1 LEIIKKSII
10 KLYDGKYFPF
20 VILAI
25 GMMIFHFAVPLGTY
39 DDVWFGE
46 VLQRTDILSFLIS
59 RYNEWSSRVL
69 IEAALVIMVHY
80 ETVWRICNLILVV
93 LTAIVISKIFV
104 KTNIRSTNW
113 ILTALMFLYPISQ
126 MGSTGWIA
134 TTLNYFWPLA
144 FGLIAIIPIKKILNK
159 EKIAWFEYV
168 VYTISMVYSINQEQM
183 CLVLLAVYGVFLI
196 YQIINRKVC
205 GFAIFSLALCI
216 SSLIFIL
223 TCPGNLARKIAETG
237 KWFPEFE
244 NLNLIRKIEMGF
256 SSSLYEFVMKPNFV
270 FIVFCGLLF
279 ISVVLKNQKKSYR
292 AIAAIP
298 FVSSIVFGLFGS
310 AVGAMFPG
318 ILKIINSMTKIGT
331 SINFLSVSSW
341 MPDLILLIVCFSV
354 IISLFLTFEKKVDS
368 LLVIF
373 ILLLGF
379 GTRMVMSFSPT
390 IWASGTRTFIFMYF
404 SLIII
409 SVILYNNILKNK
421 NIKFM
426 GLFAL
431 IIGTIAFLSFANNV
445 MEL

>member
-1 LEIIKKSII
+1 
-10 KLYDGKYFPF
+10 
-20 VILAI
+20 
-25 GMMIFHFAVPLGTY
+25 MMIFHFAVPLGTY
-39 DDVWFGE
+39 DDPWFSE
-46 VLQRTDILSFLIS
+46 VLQRTDMISFLIS
-59 RYNEWSSRVL
+59 RYNEWTSRLL
-69 IEAALVIMVHY
+69 IEGTLIIMVHF

-93 LTAIVISKIFV
+93 LVAIIISKIFV

-113 ILTALMFLYPISQ
+113 IITVLMFLYPISQ
-126 MGSTGWIA
+126 MGATGWIA
-134 TTLNYFWPLA
+134 TTLNYFWPLT
-144 FGLIAIIPIKKILNK
+144 FGLIAIIPIKKIQNE
-159 EKIAWFEYV
+159 EKISWVEYV
-168 VYTISMVYSINQEQM
+168 IYSISMIYSINQEQM
-183 CLVLLAVYGVFLI
+183 CLILLAVYGVFLT
-196 YQIINRKVC
+196 YQIINRKTC
-205 GFAIFSLALCI
+205 GFAIFSLALCA

-237 KWFPEFE
+237 KWFPEFA

-279 ISVVLKNQKKSYR
+279 ISVVLKHQKNSYR

-298 FVSSIVFGLFGS
+298 FVSSIVFGLFGN
-310 AVGAMFPG
+310 AVGVIFPG

-331 SINFLSVSSW
+331 GINFSSVKSW
-341 MPDLILLIVCFSV
+341 IPDLILLLVCLSI
-354 IISLFLTFEKKVDS
+354 IISLVLAFEKKSDS

-373 ILLLGF
+373 ILILGF
-379 GTRMVMSFSPT
+379 GSRMVMSFSPT

-421 NIKFM
+421 NIRFN

-431 IIGTIAFLSFANNV
+431 TISTISFLSLTNNV